1 MLSVEFGD
9 EMRLVFAGGL
19 GFVSFSFPFFLFST
33 LTFFFHYRFNLWTRF
48 ALCSLL
54 DYVFPPSFL
63 LFFFFFFFFLQCA
76 RWWTR
81 SAVLKRT
88 LHSDFDVANVLG
100 R

>member
-1 MLSVEFGD
+1 LF
-9 EMRLVFAGGL
+9 L
-19 GFVSFSFPFFLFST
+19 FPFLFST
-33 LTFFFHYRFNLWTRF
+33 LTFVFSLSVQFVDEIRLVLAAGLRFFPQFSF
-48 ALCSLL
+48 ILL
-54 DYVFPPSFL
+54 L
-63 LFFFFFFFFLQCA
+63 FFFFFLQCA

>member
-1 MLSVEFGD
+1 MFL
-9 EMRLVFAGGL
+9 
-19 GFVSFSFPFFLFST
+19 FPFLFST
-33 LTFFFHYRFNLWTRF
+33 LTFVFSLSVQFVDEIRLVLAAGLRFSPQF
-48 ALCSLL
+48 SFILL
-54 DYVFPPSFL
+54 L
-63 LFFFFFFFFLQCA
+63 FFFFLQCA